1 MKQPENQTKGYTAL
15 FNAIDEGTIKIPQ
28 FQREF
33 VWDKAQTARLI
44 DSIIK
49 GFPIGTFVLW
59 RTSEE
64 LRHVKSI
71 GNVALQQAPKGEP
84 VSYILDGQQRITS
97 LYAIRKGIIANKNE
111 EEVDYKQ
118 ICINLDLEPDQEDV
132 VVSTEPQSDHRC
144 ISLFD
149 LLNQSLH
156 HLVSNY
162 DQEELRK
169 IDIYRTRLQGY
180 NFSIISIDNYPIDI
194 ACEVFTRINT
204 GGQDLTLF
212 EIMVAK
218 TFDQATDFDL
228 AKKYQELVSSD
239 SEEKNLRDAGFETVP
254 DVTVLQCVSA
264 YLRKQVK
271 SADILKI
278 TRKDFLEAWPRVVSA
293 LYDAVEFVRADL
305 RIPVSGLIPYS
316 SQLIPLT
323 YFFGKM
329 AGKKVSIDQRRHL
342 RQLFYWSG
350 FTNRY
355 SSAVE
360 SKMSKDISRVD
371 DILAGQTPSYQQED
385 AVDLTLD
392 QLKYRSFRTGDAFSK
407 TLLCIMAYHQPK
419 SFETNAI
426 VHLDN
431 SWLKQSNSKNYHHFF
446 PKAYLEK
453 QGIDYWKANSVV
465 NIAIVD
471 DSLNKKDIRAKAPSV
486 YMKSFSKKNDDIAN
500 TMKTHLIGDLDEF
513 GIMNNNY
520 DLFLEKRG
528 NWLLKEIRKRV
539 PQSVS
544 TEPEGLSFSTT

>member
-1 MKQPENQTKGYTAL
+1 MKQPENQSKGYTAL
-15 FNAIDEGTIKIPQ
+15 FNAIDEGTLKIPQ
-28 FQREF
+28 FQRDF
-33 VWDKAQTARLI
+33 VWDKTQTARLI
-44 DSIIK
+44 DSILK

-64 LRHVKSI
+64 LRHIKNI
-71 GNVALQQAPKGEP
+71 GNIALQQAPKGEP

-97 LYAIRKGIIANKNE
+97 LYAIRKGVIANKDDE
-111 EEVDYKQ
+111 EIDYKQ
-118 ICINLDLEPDQEDV
+118 ICINLDSDPDQEDV
-132 VVSTEPQSDHRC
+132 VVSIEPDPEHRY

-156 HLVSNY
+156 HLLSNY
-162 DQEELRK
+162 NQEELRK

-180 NFSIISIDNYPIDI
+180 NFSVINIDNYPIDI

-218 TFDQATDFDL
+218 TFDQSVNFDL
-228 AKKYQELVSSD
+228 AEKYQELVIPD

-264 YLRKQVK
+264 HLRKQIK

-278 TRKDFLEAWPRVVSA
+278 TRKDFIAAWPEVVSA
-293 LYDAVEFVRADL
+293 LYDAVDFVRSDL

-329 AGKKVSIDQRRHL
+329 SGKKVSIEQRRYL

-360 SKMSKDISRVD
+360 SKMSKDLARID
-371 DILAGQTPSYQQED
+371 EILTGNAPSYLQED
-385 AVDLTLD
+385 PVDLTLD
-392 QLKYRSFRTGDAFSK
+392 QLKYRGFRTGDAFSK
-407 TLLCIMAYHQPK
+407 TLLCVLAYHQPK

-446 PKAYLEK
+446 PRAYLDK
-453 QGIDYWKANSVV
+453 QGVDYWKANSIV

-486 YMKSFSKKNDDIAN
+486 YMSTFAKKNDDIVS
-500 TMKTHLIGDLDEF
+500 TMKTHLIGDFEEF
-513 GIMNNNY
+513 GITDDNY
-520 DLFLEKRG
+520 ELFLEKRG
-528 NWLLKEIRKRV
+528 KWILKEIKKRV
-539 PQSVS
+539 PQTTSGE
-544 TEPEGLSFSTT
+544 TEDLVF

>member
-1 MKQPENQTKGYTAL
+1 MKQPENQSKGYTAL
-15 FNAIDEGTIKIPQ
+15 FNAIDEGTLKIPQ
-28 FQREF
+28 FQRDF
-33 VWDKAQTARLI
+33 VWDKTQTARLI
-44 DSIIK
+44 DSILK

-64 LRHVKSI
+64 LRHIKNI
-71 GNVALQQAPKGEP
+71 GNIALQQAPKGEP

-97 LYAIRKGIIANKNE
+97 LYAIRKGVIANKDDE
-111 EEVDYKQ
+111 EIDYKQ
-118 ICINLDLEPDQEDV
+118 ICINLDSDPDQEDV
-132 VVSTEPQSDHRC
+132 VVSIEPDPEHRY

-156 HLVSNY
+156 HLLSNY
-162 DQEELRK
+162 NQEELRK

-180 NFSIISIDNYPIDI
+180 NFSVINIDNYPIDI

-218 TFDQATDFDL
+218 TFDQSVNFDL
-228 AKKYQELVSSD
+228 AEKYQELVIPD

-264 YLRKQVK
+264 HLRKQIK

-278 TRKDFLEAWPRVVSA
+278 TRKDFIAAWPEVVSA
-293 LYDAVEFVRADL
+293 LYDAVDFVRSDL

-329 AGKKVSIDQRRHL
+329 SGKKVSIEQRRYL

-360 SKMSKDISRVD
+360 SKMSKDLARID
-371 DILAGQTPSYQQED
+371 EILTGNAPSYLQED
-385 AVDLTLD
+385 PVDLTLD
-392 QLKYRSFRTGDAFSK
+392 QLKYRGFRTGDAFRK
-407 TLLCIMAYHQPK
+407 TLLCVLAYHQPK

-446 PKAYLEK
+446 PRAYLDK
-453 QGIDYWKANSVV
+453 QGVDYWKANSIV

-486 YMKSFSKKNDDIAN
+486 YMSTFAKKNDDIVS
-500 TMKTHLIGDLDEF
+500 TMKTHLIGDFEEF
-513 GIMNNNY
+513 GITDDNY
-520 DLFLEKRG
+520 ELFLEKRG
-528 NWLLKEIRKRV
+528 KWILKEIKKRV
-539 PQSVS
+539 PQTTSGE
-544 TEPEGLSFSTT
+544 TEDLVF